1 MFNDTNKTLAFCPP
15 ELVDDCLKKKF
26 VRFND
31 RTIVSKK
38 QYREL
43 LKEVRETGIA
53 YDNGER
59 YEDAF
64 AIATPIFNYEK
75 LPVAA
80 VVIAGPAFRMTP
92 LFIEEIVEPLKRT
105 ALEISRR
112 LHY

>member
-1 MFNDTNKTLAFCPP
+1 MRRIGSFNVWIF
-15 ELVDDCLKKKF
+15 
-26 VRFND
+26 D
-31 RTIVSKK
+31 RAEICFSGARVLYHVFFSLRTSAG
-38 QYREL
+38 EL